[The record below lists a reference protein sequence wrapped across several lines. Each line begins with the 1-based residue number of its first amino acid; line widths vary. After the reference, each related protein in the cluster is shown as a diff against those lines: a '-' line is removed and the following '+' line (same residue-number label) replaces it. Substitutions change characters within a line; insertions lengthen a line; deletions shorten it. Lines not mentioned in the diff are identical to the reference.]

1 MFARGVRARGQA
13 HCGGW
18 HLTTQAAAT
27 RAQEA
32 AAHWLGPR
40 YSARTA
46 YFGKWRTYLRRV
58 ARRLSAGCVPGCAVQ
73 VQWARDHGSQAGG
86 LAGGRAHR
94 CKCPKTKTSRRS
106 CAASATRSDAK
117 PQAGLLP
124 PPQGANAARAG
135 GGSAAP
141 FLHDEAGPLLAVLL
155 HVHLLIVRHS
165 PRWKL
170 PRCETPASGALRVGS
185 GSRSFCA
192 RTAALREVCR
202 DGTRPRA
209 RGSGSTRAV
218 QTSGSTRSIYTS
230 AMCGSGHDT
239 GHSLHP
245 PHPGAACSLS
255 WGRPRWAQP
264 WAQPTRVCVAR
275 AFRAPP
281 PTRNA

>member
-1 MFARGVRARGQA
+1 M
-13 HCGGW
+13 
-18 HLTTQAAAT
+18 
-27 RAQEA
+27 
-32 AAHWLGPR
+32 
-40 YSARTA
+40 
-46 YFGKWRTYLRRV
+46 
-58 ARRLSAGCVPGCAVQ
+58 Q

-86 LAGGRAHR
+86 LAGW
-94 CKCPKTKTSRRS
+94 
-106 CAASATRSDAK
+106 
-117 PQAGLLP
+117 
-124 PPQGANAARAG
+124 RAG
-135 GGSAAP
+135 GRTGANVPRPKRHGVPVQRAPHAQTPSRRPGCCHHHREPTRHGRAVRAPHHFFTTKRGPSLLSFSTSISSSSAIP
-141 FLHDEAGPLLAVLL
+141 
-155 HVHLLIVRHS
+155 